1 MNRKLLLQEVAD
13 AFAQRANISKKKAE
27 AFCRAFFD
35 LIEEELTHE
44 SFVKIKGFG
53 TFKVITVNERE
64 SININTG
71 ERIRIDSHAKLSF
84 VPDSQ
89 LKDLI
94 NKPFADF
101 QTITLQDR
109 TTEEELTKAEIKIER
124 EISTSQSLQQES
136 TFNQKECYKKE
147 IDNNLHS
154 VEPIGPTNHQKEN
167 LSFREAS
174 NRSVKEDTCLPDL
187 NTRSNDLSLGETI
200 PPPPTQTETETP
212 SNHLIAID
220 GSEDKKLE
228 IDPSK
233 KYHINEEVME
243 DASQPDQIADE
254 QDATSSN
261 QDLLSQ
267 SKSRWLKRI
276 ALFSI
281 FILQAIFCYYA
292 GYYRWLFP
300 YEKNTALPQSAT
312 GQEMAA
318 SLPQSSPQM
327 QSKKTESSNYKQE
340 KIAEADTIN
349 YDKAY
354 PQLPSGQ
361 FQIIGTLSTH
371 ELRKGEN
378 IYHLAKEVYGDKS
391 YAIYIF
397 TFNQLKNPDLIPIG
411 TKLKLPKLRKRIIKK

>member
-71 ERIRIDSHAKLSF
+71 ERFRIDSHAKLSF
-84 VPDSQ
+84 VPDNQ

-101 QTITLQDR
+101 QTITLQDG
-109 TTEEELTKAEIKIER
+109 TTEEELTKAEVKIKQEV
-124 EISTSQSLQQES
+124 STSQSLQQES
-136 TFNQKECYKKE
+136 TFNQKECYQKE
-147 IDNNLHS
+147 IENNS
-154 VEPIGPTNHQKEN
+154 DTIGPIGPANHQKEN

-174 NRSVKEDTCLPDL
+174 NRSVKEDVCLPDL
-187 NTRSNDLSLGETI
+187 NNGSNDLSSGETI
-200 PPPPTQTETETP
+200 PALPTQTKAPT
-212 SNHLIAID
+212 NHLIAID
-220 GSEDKKLE
+220 GNEDKKLE
-228 IDPSK
+228 IDPSNK
-233 KYHINEEVME
+233 HHTNEEVVE
-243 DASQPDQIADE
+243 DALQSDQTADE
-254 QDATSSN
+254 HDATSSN
-261 QDLLSQ
+261 QDLSSQ

-276 ALFSI
+276 SLFSI

-292 GYYRWLFP
+292 GYYRWFCP

-318 SLPQSSPQM
+318 SQPQSSPQM

-354 PQLPSGQ
+354 PQLPDGR

-371 ELRKGEN
+371 ELQKGEN

-397 TFNQLKNPDLIPIG
+397 TFNQLKNPDLVPIG

>member
-101 QTITLQDR
+101 QTTTLQDG
-109 TTEEELTKAEIKIER
+109 TTEEELTKAEVKIER
-124 EISTSQSLQQES
+124 EVSTSQSLQQES
-136 TFNQKECYKKE
+136 TFNQKECYQKE
-147 IDNNLHS
+147 IDNNS
-154 VEPIGPTNHQKEN
+154 DTIGPIGPTNHQKEN

-187 NTRSNDLSLGETI
+187 NTGSNDLSSGGTI
-200 PPPPTQTETETP
+200 PPLPTQTEAP

-220 GSEDKKLE
+220 GNEDKKLE

-233 KYHINEEVME
+233 KYHTNEEVME
-243 DASQPDQIADE
+243 DASQSAQTSDE

-261 QDLLSQ
+261 QDLPSQ
-267 SKSRWLKRI
+267 SKSRWFKSI

-292 GYYRWLFP
+292 GYYRWFCP
-300 YEKNTALPQSAT
+300 YEKNTALPQPTTDQEKAT
-312 GQEMAA
+312 
-318 SLPQSSPQM
+318 SQSQVSPQM
-327 QSKKTESSNYKQE
+327 QSKKTARSNHQQE
-340 KIAEADTIN
+340 TIAEADTIN

-354 PQLPSGQ
+354 PQLPGGR
-361 FQIIGTLSTH
+361 FQIIGTLSTY
-371 ELRKGEN
+371 ELQKGEN

-397 TFNQLKNPDLIPIG
+397 TFNQLKNPDLVPIG

>member
-187 NTRSNDLSLGETI
+187 NTRSNDLSSGETI

-276 ALFSI
+276 ALFSF

-397 TFNQLKNPDLIPIG
+397 TFNQLKNPDLVPIG

>member
-53 TFKVITVNERE
+53 IFKVITVNERE

-124 EISTSQSLQQES
+124 EVSTSQSLQQES
-136 TFNQKECYKKE
+136 TFNQKECYQKE
-147 IDNNLHS
+147 IDNNS
-154 VEPIGPTNHQKEN
+154 DTIGPIGPTNHQKDN

-187 NTRSNDLSLGETI
+187 NTGSNDLSSGETI
-200 PPPPTQTETETP
+200 PPPPTQTET
-212 SNHLIAID
+212 
-220 GSEDKKLE
+220 
-228 IDPSK
+228 
-233 KYHINEEVME
+233 
-243 DASQPDQIADE
+243 
-254 QDATSSN
+254 SSN
-261 QDLLSQ
+261 QDFPSQ

-276 ALFSI
+276 AIFSI

-292 GYYRWLFP
+292 GYYRWLCP
-300 YEKNTALPQSAT
+300 YEKKTALPQSAT

-318 SLPQSSPQM
+318 SQPQSSPQM
-327 QSKKTESSNYKQE
+327 QSKKTESSNHKQE
-340 KIAEADTIN
+340 TIAEADTIN

-354 PQLPSGQ
+354 PQLPGGR

-371 ELRKGEN
+371 ELQKGEN

-397 TFNQLKNPDLIPIG
+397 TFNQLKNPDLVPIG

>member
-53 TFKVITVNERE
+53 IFKVITVNERE

-136 TFNQKECYKKE
+136 TFNQKECYQKE
-147 IDNNLHS
+147 IDNNSLS
-154 VEPIGPTNHQKEN
+154 IEPIGSTNHQKDN

-187 NTRSNDLSLGETI
+187 NTGSNDLSSGETI
-200 PPPPTQTETETP
+200 PPPPTQTET
-212 SNHLIAID
+212 
-220 GSEDKKLE
+220 
-228 IDPSK
+228 
-233 KYHINEEVME
+233 
-243 DASQPDQIADE
+243 
-254 QDATSSN
+254 SSN
-261 QDLLSQ
+261 QDFPSQ

-276 ALFSI
+276 AIFSI

-292 GYYRWLFP
+292 GYYRWLCH
-300 YEKNTALPQSAT
+300 YEKKTALPQSAT

-318 SLPQSSPQM
+318 SQPQSSPQM
-327 QSKKTESSNYKQE
+327 QSKKTESSNHKQE
-340 KIAEADTIN
+340 TIAEADTIN

-354 PQLPSGQ
+354 PQLPGGR

-371 ELRKGEN
+371 ELQKGEN

-397 TFNQLKNPDLIPIG
+397 TFNQLKNPDLVPIG

>member
-13 AFAQRANISKKKAE
+13 TFALRANISKKKAE

-109 TTEEELTKAEIKIER
+109 TTEEELTKAEIKIEQ
-124 EISTSQSLQQES
+124 EVSTSQSLQQKS
-136 TFNQKECYKKE
+136 TFNQKECYQKE
-147 IDNNLHS
+147 IDNNS
-154 VEPIGPTNHQKEN
+154 DTIGPIGPTNHQKEN

-174 NRSVKEDTCLPDL
+174 NRPVKEDTCLPDL
-187 NTRSNDLSLGETI
+187 NTGSNDLSSGGKISPL
-200 PPPPTQTETETP
+200 PTQTEAP

-233 KYHINEEVME
+233 KYHTNEEVME
-243 DASQPDQIADE
+243 DASQSVQTADE

-261 QDLLSQ
+261 QDLPSQ
-267 SKSRWLKRI
+267 SKSRWFKSI

-292 GYYRWLFP
+292 GYYRWFCT

-318 SLPQSSPQM
+318 SQPQSSPQM

-354 PQLPSGQ
+354 PQLPDGR
-361 FQIIGTLSTH
+361 FQIIGILSTH
-371 ELRKGEN
+371 ELQKGEN

-397 TFNQLKNPDLIPIG
+397 TFNQLKNPDLVPIG

>member
-136 TFNQKECYKKE
+136 TFNQKECYQKE
-147 IDNNLHS
+147 IDNNSLS
-154 VEPIGPTNHQKEN
+154 IEPIGSTNHQKDN

-187 NTRSNDLSLGETI
+187 NTGSNDLSSGETI
-200 PPPPTQTETETP
+200 PPPPTQTET
-212 SNHLIAID
+212 
-220 GSEDKKLE
+220 
-228 IDPSK
+228 
-233 KYHINEEVME
+233 
-243 DASQPDQIADE
+243 
-254 QDATSSN
+254 SSN
-261 QDLLSQ
+261 QDFPSQ

-276 ALFSI
+276 AIFSI

-292 GYYRWLFP
+292 GYYRWLCP
-300 YEKNTALPQSAT
+300 YEKKTALPQSAT

-318 SLPQSSPQM
+318 SQPQSSPQM
-327 QSKKTESSNYKQE
+327 QSKKTESSNHKQE
-340 KIAEADTIN
+340 TIAEADTIN

-354 PQLPSGQ
+354 PQLPGGR

-371 ELRKGEN
+371 ELQKGEN

-397 TFNQLKNPDLIPIG
+397 TFNQLKNPDLVPIG

>member
-109 TTEEELTKAEIKIER
+109 TTEEELTKAEIKIEQ
-124 EISTSQSLQQES
+124 EVSTSQSLQQKS
-136 TFNQKECYKKE
+136 TFNQKECYQKE
-147 IDNNLHS
+147 IDNNS
-154 VEPIGPTNHQKEN
+154 DTIGPIGPTNHQKEN

-174 NRSVKEDTCLPDL
+174 NRPVKEDTCLPDL
-187 NTRSNDLSLGETI
+187 NTGSNDLSSGGKISPLS
-200 PPPPTQTETETP
+200 TQTEAP

-228 IDPSK
+228 IDPSQ
-233 KYHINEEVME
+233 KYHTNEEVME
-243 DASQPDQIADE
+243 DASQSVQTADE

-261 QDLLSQ
+261 QDLPSQ
-267 SKSRWLKRI
+267 SKSRWFKSI

-292 GYYRWLFP
+292 GYYRWFCP

-312 GQEMAA
+312 GQKMAA
-318 SLPQSSPQM
+318 SQPQSSPQM
-327 QSKKTESSNYKQE
+327 LSKKTESSNYKQE
-340 KIAEADTIN
+340 KIAEADMIN

-354 PQLPSGQ
+354 PQLPSGR

-397 TFNQLKNPDLIPIG
+397 TFNQLKNPDLVPIG

>member
-136 TFNQKECYKKE
+136 TFNQKECYQKE
-147 IDNNLHS
+147 IDNNSLS
-154 VEPIGPTNHQKEN
+154 IEPIGSTNHQKEN
-167 LSFREAS
+167 LSFQEAS
-174 NRSVKEDTCLPDL
+174 NRSVKEDSCLQDL
-187 NTRSNDLSLGETI
+187 NTGSNDLSLGETI
-200 PPPPTQTETETP
+200 PPPPTQTET
-212 SNHLIAID
+212 
-220 GSEDKKLE
+220 
-228 IDPSK
+228 
-233 KYHINEEVME
+233 
-243 DASQPDQIADE
+243 
-254 QDATSSN
+254 SSN
-261 QDLLSQ
+261 QDFPSQ
-267 SKSRWLKRI
+267 SKNRWLKRI
-276 ALFSI
+276 AIFSI
-281 FILQAIFCYYA
+281 FILQVIFCYYA
-292 GYYRWLFP
+292 GYYRWLCP
-300 YEKNTALPQSAT
+300 YEKKTALPQSAT

-318 SLPQSSPQM
+318 SQPQSSPQM
-327 QSKKTESSNYKQE
+327 QSKKTESSNHKQE
-340 KIAEADTIN
+340 TIAEADTIN

-354 PQLPSGQ
+354 PQLPGGR

-371 ELRKGEN
+371 ELQKGEN

-397 TFNQLKNPDLIPIG
+397 TFNQLKNPDLVPIG

>member
-1 MNRKLLLQEVAD
+1 MNRKLLLQEVAE

-136 TFNQKECYKKE
+136 TFNQKECYQKE
-147 IDNNLHS
+147 IDNNSLS
-154 VEPIGPTNHQKEN
+154 IEPIGSTNHQKEN
-167 LSFREAS
+167 LSFQEAS
-174 NRSVKEDTCLPDL
+174 NRSVKEDSCLQDL
-187 NTRSNDLSLGETI
+187 NTGSNDLSLGETI
-200 PPPPTQTETETP
+200 PPPPTQTET
-212 SNHLIAID
+212 
-220 GSEDKKLE
+220 
-228 IDPSK
+228 
-233 KYHINEEVME
+233 
-243 DASQPDQIADE
+243 
-254 QDATSSN
+254 SSN
-261 QDLLSQ
+261 QDFPSQ
-267 SKSRWLKRI
+267 SKNRWLKRI
-276 ALFSI
+276 AIFSI

-292 GYYRWLFP
+292 GYYRWFCP

-318 SLPQSSPQM
+318 SQPQSSPQM

-354 PQLPSGQ
+354 PQLPDGR

-371 ELRKGEN
+371 ELQKGEN

-397 TFNQLKNPDLIPIG
+397 TFNQLKNPDLVPIG

>member
-109 TTEEELTKAEIKIER
+109 TTEEELTKAEIKIEQ
-124 EISTSQSLQQES
+124 EVSTSQSLQQKS
-136 TFNQKECYKKE
+136 TFNQKECYQKE
-147 IDNNLHS
+147 IDNNS
-154 VEPIGPTNHQKEN
+154 DTIGPIGPTNHQKEN

-174 NRSVKEDTCLPDL
+174 NRPVKEDTCLPDL
-187 NTRSNDLSLGETI
+187 NTGSNDLSSGGKISPL
-200 PPPPTQTETETP
+200 PTQTEAP

-233 KYHINEEVME
+233 KYHTNEEVME
-243 DASQPDQIADE
+243 DASQSVQTADE

-261 QDLLSQ
+261 QNLPSQ
-267 SKSRWLKRI
+267 SKSRWFKSI

-292 GYYRWLFP
+292 GYYRWFCT

-318 SLPQSSPQM
+318 SQPQSSPQM

-354 PQLPSGQ
+354 PQLPDGR
-361 FQIIGTLSTH
+361 FQIIGILSTH
-371 ELRKGEN
+371 ELQKGEN

-397 TFNQLKNPDLIPIG
+397 TFNQLKNPDLVPIG

>member
-136 TFNQKECYKKE
+136 TFNQKECYQKE
-147 IDNNLHS
+147 IDNNS
-154 VEPIGPTNHQKEN
+154 DTIGPIGPTNHQKEN

-174 NRSVKEDTCLPDL
+174 NRSEKEDTCLPDP
-187 NTRSNDLSLGETI
+187 NTGSNDLSLGGTI
-200 PPPPTQTETETP
+200 PPLPTQTEAP

-220 GSEDKKLE
+220 GNEDKKLE
-228 IDPSK
+228 IDPSN
-233 KYHINEEVME
+233 KYHTNEEVME
-243 DASQPDQIADE
+243 DTSQSVQTSDE

-261 QDLLSQ
+261 QDLPSQ

-276 ALFSI
+276 VLFSI

-292 GYYRWLFP
+292 GYYRWFCP
-300 YEKNTALPQSAT
+300 YEKNTAIPLSAT
-312 GQEMAA
+312 GQEKAV
-318 SLPQSSPQM
+318 SQSQSSSQM

-354 PQLPSGQ
+354 PQLPDGR

-371 ELRKGEN
+371 ELQKGEN

-397 TFNQLKNPDLIPIG
+397 TFNQLKNPNLVPIG

>member
-136 TFNQKECYKKE
+136 TFNQKECYQKE
-147 IDNNLHS
+147 IDNNSLS
-154 VEPIGPTNHQKEN
+154 IEPIGSTNHQKEN
-167 LSFREAS
+167 LSFQEAS
-174 NRSVKEDTCLPDL
+174 NRSVKEDSCLQDL
-187 NTRSNDLSLGETI
+187 NTGSNDLSLGETI
-200 PPPPTQTETETP
+200 PPPPTQTET
-212 SNHLIAID
+212 
-220 GSEDKKLE
+220 
-228 IDPSK
+228 
-233 KYHINEEVME
+233 
-243 DASQPDQIADE
+243 
-254 QDATSSN
+254 SSN
-261 QDLLSQ
+261 QDFPSQ
-267 SKSRWLKRI
+267 SKNRWLKRI
-276 ALFSI
+276 AIFSI

-292 GYYRWLFP
+292 GYYRWFCT

-318 SLPQSSPQM
+318 SQPQSSPQM
-327 QSKKTESSNYKQE
+327 QSKKTESSNHKQE
-340 KIAEADTIN
+340 TIAEADTIN

-354 PQLPSGQ
+354 PQLPGGR

-371 ELRKGEN
+371 ELQKGEN

-397 TFNQLKNPDLIPIG
+397 TFNQLKNPDLVPIG

>member
-27 AFCRAFFD
+27 AFCRTFFD

-101 QTITLQDR
+101 QTITLQDG
-109 TTEEELTKAEIKIER
+109 TTEEELTKAGVKIER
-124 EISTSQSLQQES
+124 EVNTSQSLQRES
-136 TFNQKECYKKE
+136 TFNQKECYQKE
-147 IDNNLHS
+147 IDNNSLS
-154 VEPIGPTNHQKEN
+154 IEPIGSTNHQKDN
-167 LSFREAS
+167 LSFQEAS

-187 NTRSNDLSLGETI
+187 NTGSNDLSSGETI
-200 PPPPTQTETETP
+200 PPPPTQTET
-212 SNHLIAID
+212 
-220 GSEDKKLE
+220 
-228 IDPSK
+228 
-233 KYHINEEVME
+233 
-243 DASQPDQIADE
+243 
-254 QDATSSN
+254 SSN
-261 QDLLSQ
+261 QDFPSQ
-267 SKSRWLKRI
+267 SKNRWLKRI
-276 ALFSI
+276 TIFSI

-300 YEKNTALPQSAT
+300 YEKKTALPQSAT

-318 SLPQSSPQM
+318 SQPQSSPQM
-327 QSKKTESSNYKQE
+327 QSKKTESSNHKQE
-340 KIAEADTIN
+340 TIAEADTIN

-354 PQLPSGQ
+354 PQLPGGR

-371 ELRKGEN
+371 ELQKGEN

-397 TFNQLKNPDLIPIG
+397 TFNQLKNPDLVPIG

>member
-13 AFAQRANISKKKAE
+13 TFAQRANISKKKAE

-71 ERIRIDSHAKLSF
+71 ERFRIDSHAKLSF
-84 VPDSQ
+84 VPDNQ

-101 QTITLQDR
+101 QTITLQDG
-109 TTEEELTKAEIKIER
+109 TTEEELTNAEVKIKQEV
-124 EISTSQSLQQES
+124 STSQSLQQES
-136 TFNQKECYKKE
+136 TFNQKECYQKE
-147 IDNNLHS
+147 IENNS
-154 VEPIGPTNHQKEN
+154 DTIGPIGPANHQKEN

-174 NRSVKEDTCLPDL
+174 NRSVKEDVCLPDL
-187 NTRSNDLSLGETI
+187 NNGSNDLSSGETI
-200 PPPPTQTETETP
+200 PALPTQTEAPT
-212 SNHLIAID
+212 NHLIAID
-220 GSEDKKLE
+220 GNEDKKLE
-228 IDPSK
+228 IDPSNK
-233 KYHINEEVME
+233 HHTNEEVVE
-243 DASQPDQIADE
+243 DALQSDQTADE
-254 QDATSSN
+254 HDATSSN
-261 QDLLSQ
+261 QDLPSQ

-292 GYYRWLFP
+292 GYYRWFCP
-300 YEKNTALPQSAT
+300 YEKNTALPQPTTDQEKAT
-312 GQEMAA
+312 
-318 SLPQSSPQM
+318 SQSQVSPQM
-327 QSKKTESSNYKQE
+327 QSKKTARSNHQQE
-340 KIAEADTIN
+340 TIAEADTIN

-354 PQLPSGQ
+354 PQLPGGR
-361 FQIIGTLSTH
+361 FQIIGTLSTY
-371 ELRKGEN
+371 ELQKGEN

-397 TFNQLKNPDLIPIG
+397 TFNQLKNPDLVSIG
-411 TKLKLPKLRKRIIKK
+411 TKLKLPKLRRRTIKK

>member
-101 QTITLQDR
+101 QTITLQDG
-109 TTEEELTKAEIKIER
+109 TSEEEFTKAEIKIER

-136 TFNQKECYKKE
+136 TFNQKECYQKE

-154 VEPIGPTNHQKEN
+154 IEPIGSTNHQKEN
-167 LSFREAS
+167 LSFQEAS
-174 NRSVKEDTCLPDL
+174 NRSVKEGSCLQDL
-187 NTRSNDLSLGETI
+187 NTGSNDLSLGETI
-200 PPPPTQTETETP
+200 PPPPTQTETP

-243 DASQPDQIADE
+243 DASQSDQIADE

-276 ALFSI
+276 AIFSI

-292 GYYRWLFP
+292 GYYRWLCP
-300 YEKNTALPQSAT
+300 YEKKTALPQSAT

-318 SLPQSSPQM
+318 SQPQSSPQM
-327 QSKKTESSNYKQE
+327 QSKKTESSNHKQE
-340 KIAEADTIN
+340 TIAEADTIN

-354 PQLPSGQ
+354 PQLSGGR

-371 ELRKGEN
+371 ELQKGEN

-397 TFNQLKNPDLIPIG
+397 TFNQLKNPDLVPIG

>member
-53 TFKVITVNERE
+53 IFKVITVNERE

-136 TFNQKECYKKE
+136 TFNQKECYQKE
-147 IDNNLHS
+147 IDNNS
-154 VEPIGPTNHQKEN
+154 DTIGPIGPTNHQKEN

-187 NTRSNDLSLGETI
+187 NTGSNDLSSGETI
-200 PPPPTQTETETP
+200 PPPPTQTET
-212 SNHLIAID
+212 
-220 GSEDKKLE
+220 
-228 IDPSK
+228 
-233 KYHINEEVME
+233 
-243 DASQPDQIADE
+243 
-254 QDATSSN
+254 SSN
-261 QDLLSQ
+261 QDFPSQ

-276 ALFSI
+276 AIFSI

-292 GYYRWLFP
+292 GYYRWLCP
-300 YEKNTALPQSAT
+300 YEKKTALPQSAT

-318 SLPQSSPQM
+318 SQPQSSPQM
-327 QSKKTESSNYKQE
+327 QSKKTESSNHKQE
-340 KIAEADTIN
+340 TIAEADTIN

-354 PQLPSGQ
+354 PQLPGGR

-371 ELRKGEN
+371 ELQKGEN

-397 TFNQLKNPDLIPIG
+397 TFNQLKNPDLVPIG

>member
-174 NRSVKEDTCLPDL
+174 NRSVKEDSCLQDL
-187 NTRSNDLSLGETI
+187 NTGSNDLSLGETI
-200 PPPPTQTETETP
+200 PPPPTQTET
-212 SNHLIAID
+212 
-220 GSEDKKLE
+220 
-228 IDPSK
+228 
-233 KYHINEEVME
+233 
-243 DASQPDQIADE
+243 
-254 QDATSSN
+254 SSN
-261 QDLLSQ
+261 QDLPSQ
-267 SKSRWLKRI
+267 SKSRWFKSI

-292 GYYRWLFP
+292 GYYRWFCT

-318 SLPQSSPQM
+318 SQPQSSPQM

-354 PQLPSGQ
+354 PQLPDGR
-361 FQIIGTLSTH
+361 FQIIGILSTH
-371 ELRKGEN
+371 ELQKGEN

-397 TFNQLKNPDLIPIG
+397 TFNQLKNPDLVPIG

>member
-136 TFNQKECYKKE
+136 TFNQKECYQKE
-147 IDNNLHS
+147 IDNNSLS
-154 VEPIGPTNHQKEN
+154 IEPIGSTNHQKEN
-167 LSFREAS
+167 LSFQEAS
-174 NRSVKEDTCLPDL
+174 NRSVKEDSCLQDL
-187 NTRSNDLSLGETI
+187 NTGSNDLSLGETI
-200 PPPPTQTETETP
+200 PPPPTQTET
-212 SNHLIAID
+212 
-220 GSEDKKLE
+220 
-228 IDPSK
+228 
-233 KYHINEEVME
+233 
-243 DASQPDQIADE
+243 
-254 QDATSSN
+254 SSN
-261 QDLLSQ
+261 QDFPSQ
-267 SKSRWLKRI
+267 SKNRWLKRI
-276 ALFSI
+276 AIFSI

-292 GYYRWLFP
+292 GYYR
-300 YEKNTALPQSAT
+300 
-312 GQEMAA
+312 
-318 SLPQSSPQM
+318 
-327 QSKKTESSNYKQE
+327 
-340 KIAEADTIN
+340 
-349 YDKAY
+349 
-354 PQLPSGQ
+354 
-361 FQIIGTLSTH
+361 
-371 ELRKGEN
+371 
-378 IYHLAKEVYGDKS
+378 
-391 YAIYIF
+391 
-397 TFNQLKNPDLIPIG
+397 
-411 TKLKLPKLRKRIIKK
+411 

>member
-53 TFKVITVNERE
+53 IFKVITVNERE

-136 TFNQKECYKKE
+136 TFNQKECYQKE

-154 VEPIGPTNHQKEN
+154 IEPIGPTNHQKEN

-187 NTRSNDLSLGETI
+187 NTRSNDLSSGETI
-200 PPPPTQTETETP
+200 PPPPTQTET
-212 SNHLIAID
+212 
-220 GSEDKKLE
+220 
-228 IDPSK
+228 
-233 KYHINEEVME
+233 
-243 DASQPDQIADE
+243 
-254 QDATSSN
+254 SSN
-261 QDLLSQ
+261 QDFPSQ

-276 ALFSI
+276 AIFSI

-292 GYYRWLFP
+292 GYYRWLCP
-300 YEKNTALPQSAT
+300 YEKKTALPQSAT

-318 SLPQSSPQM
+318 SQPQSSPQM
-327 QSKKTESSNYKQE
+327 QSKKTESSNHKQE
-340 KIAEADTIN
+340 TIAEADTIN

-354 PQLPSGQ
+354 PQLPSGR
-361 FQIIGTLSTH
+361 FQIIGILSTH

-397 TFNQLKNPDLIPIG
+397 TFNQLKNPDLVPIG

>member
-109 TTEEELTKAEIKIER
+109 TTEEELTKAEIKIEQ
-124 EISTSQSLQQES
+124 EVSTSQSLQQKS
-136 TFNQKECYKKE
+136 TFNQKECYQKE
-147 IDNNLHS
+147 IDNNS
-154 VEPIGPTNHQKEN
+154 DTIGPIGPTNHQKEN

-174 NRSVKEDTCLPDL
+174 NRPVKEDTCLPDL
-187 NTRSNDLSLGETI
+187 NTGSNDLSSGGKISPL
-200 PPPPTQTETETP
+200 PTQTEAP

-233 KYHINEEVME
+233 KYHTKEEVME
-243 DASQPDQIADE
+243 DASQSVQTADE

-261 QDLLSQ
+261 QDLPSQ
-267 SKSRWLKRI
+267 SKSRWFKSI

-292 GYYRWLFP
+292 GYYRWFCT

-318 SLPQSSPQM
+318 SQPQSSPQM

-354 PQLPSGQ
+354 PQLPDGR
-361 FQIIGTLSTH
+361 FQIIGILSTH
-371 ELRKGEN
+371 ELQKGEN

-397 TFNQLKNPDLIPIG
+397 TFNQLKNPDLVPIG

>member
-136 TFNQKECYKKE
+136 TFNQKECYQKE
-147 IDNNLHS
+147 IDNNSLS
-154 VEPIGPTNHQKEN
+154 IEPIGSTNHQKEN
-167 LSFREAS
+167 LSFQEAS
-174 NRSVKEDTCLPDL
+174 NRSVKEDSCLPDL
-187 NTRSNDLSLGETI
+187 NTGSNDLSSGETI
-200 PPPPTQTETETP
+200 PPPPTQTEAP
-212 SNHLIAID
+212 SNYLIAID
-220 GSEDKKLE
+220 DSEDKKLE

-233 KYHINEEVME
+233 KYHTNEEVME
-243 DASQPDQIADE
+243 DASQSAQTSDE

-261 QDLLSQ
+261 QDFPSQ

-276 ALFSI
+276 AIFSI

-292 GYYRWLFP
+292 GYYRWFCP

-312 GQEMAA
+312 DQEKAA
-318 SLPQSSPQM
+318 SQPQSSPQM
-327 QSKKTESSNYKQE
+327 LSKKTESSNYKQE

-354 PQLPSGQ
+354 PQLPGGR
-361 FQIIGTLSTH
+361 FQIIGTLSTY
-371 ELRKGEN
+371 ELQKGEN

-397 TFNQLKNPDLIPIG
+397 TFNQLKNPNLVPIG

>member
-109 TTEEELTKAEIKIER
+109 TTEEELTKAEIKIEQ
-124 EISTSQSLQQES
+124 EVSTSQSLQQKS
-136 TFNQKECYKKE
+136 TFNQKECYQKE
-147 IDNNLHS
+147 IDNNS
-154 VEPIGPTNHQKEN
+154 DTIGPIGPTHHQKEK

-174 NRSVKEDTCLPDL
+174 NRPVKEDTCLPDL
-187 NTRSNDLSLGETI
+187 NTGSNDLSSGGKISPL
-200 PPPPTQTETETP
+200 PTQTEAP

-233 KYHINEEVME
+233 KYHTNEEVME
-243 DASQPDQIADE
+243 DASQSVQTADE

-261 QDLLSQ
+261 QDLPSQ
-267 SKSRWLKRI
+267 SKSRWFKSI

-292 GYYRWLFP
+292 GYYRWFCT

-318 SLPQSSPQM
+318 SQPQSSPQM

-354 PQLPSGQ
+354 PQLPDGR
-361 FQIIGTLSTH
+361 FQIIGILSTH
-371 ELRKGEN
+371 ELQKGEN

-397 TFNQLKNPDLIPIG
+397 TFNQLKNPDLVPIG

>member
-13 AFAQRANISKKKAE
+13 TFAQRANISKKKAE

-136 TFNQKECYKKE
+136 TFNQKECYQKE
-147 IDNNLHS
+147 IDNNSLS
-154 VEPIGPTNHQKEN
+154 IEPIGSTNHQKDN

-187 NTRSNDLSLGETI
+187 NTGSNDLSSGETI
-200 PPPPTQTETETP
+200 PPPPTQTET
-212 SNHLIAID
+212 
-220 GSEDKKLE
+220 
-228 IDPSK
+228 
-233 KYHINEEVME
+233 
-243 DASQPDQIADE
+243 
-254 QDATSSN
+254 SSN
-261 QDLLSQ
+261 QDFPSQ

-276 ALFSI
+276 AIFSI

-292 GYYRWLFP
+292 GYYRWLCP
-300 YEKNTALPQSAT
+300 YEKKTALPQSAT

-318 SLPQSSPQM
+318 SQPQSSPQM
-327 QSKKTESSNYKQE
+327 QSKKTESSNHKQE
-340 KIAEADTIN
+340 TIAEADTIN

-354 PQLPSGQ
+354 PQLPGGR

-371 ELRKGEN
+371 ELQKGEN

-397 TFNQLKNPDLIPIG
+397 TFNQLKNPDLVPIG

>member
-136 TFNQKECYKKE
+136 TFNQKECYQKE
-147 IDNNLHS
+147 IDNNSLS
-154 VEPIGPTNHQKEN
+154 IEPIGSTNHQKEN
-167 LSFREAS
+167 LSFQEAS
-174 NRSVKEDTCLPDL
+174 NRSVKEDSCLQDL
-187 NTRSNDLSLGETI
+187 NTGSNDLSLGETI
-200 PPPPTQTETETP
+200 PPPPTQTET
-212 SNHLIAID
+212 
-220 GSEDKKLE
+220 
-228 IDPSK
+228 
-233 KYHINEEVME
+233 
-243 DASQPDQIADE
+243 
-254 QDATSSN
+254 SSN
-261 QDLLSQ
+261 QDFPSQ
-267 SKSRWLKRI
+267 SKNRWLKRI
-276 ALFSI
+276 AIFSI

-292 GYYRWLFP
+292 GYYRWLCP
-300 YEKNTALPQSAT
+300 YEKKTALPQSAT

-318 SLPQSSPQM
+318 SQPQSSPQM
-327 QSKKTESSNYKQE
+327 QSKKTESSNHKQE
-340 KIAEADTIN
+340 TIAEADTIN

-354 PQLPSGQ
+354 PQLPGGR

-371 ELRKGEN
+371 ELQKGEN

-397 TFNQLKNPDLIPIG
+397 TFNQLKNPDLVPIG

>member
-109 TTEEELTKAEIKIER
+109 TTEEELTKAEIKIEQ
-124 EISTSQSLQQES
+124 EVSTSQSLQQKS
-136 TFNQKECYKKE
+136 TFNQKECYQKE
-147 IDNNLHS
+147 IDNNS
-154 VEPIGPTNHQKEN
+154 DTIGPIGPTNHQKEN

-187 NTRSNDLSLGETI
+187 NTGSNDLSSGGKISPL
-200 PPPPTQTETETP
+200 PTQTEAP

-220 GSEDKKLE
+220 GNEDKKLE

-233 KYHINEEVME
+233 KYQINEEIME
-243 DASQPDQIADE
+243 DASQSDQIADE

-261 QDLLSQ
+261 QDLPSQ

-292 GYYRWLFP
+292 GYYRWFCT

-318 SLPQSSPQM
+318 SQPQSSPQM

-354 PQLPSGQ
+354 PQLPNGR

-371 ELRKGEN
+371 ELQKGEN
-378 IYHLAKEVYGDKS
+378 IYHLAKDVYGDKS

-397 TFNQLKNPDLIPIG
+397 TFNQLKNPDLVPIG
-411 TKLKLPKLRKRIIKK
+411 TKLKLPKLRKRRIKK

>member
-13 AFAQRANISKKKAE
+13 TFAQRANISKKKAE

-136 TFNQKECYKKE
+136 TFNQKECYQKE
-147 IDNNLHS
+147 IDNNS
-154 VEPIGPTNHQKEN
+154 DTIGPIGPTNHQKEN

-174 NRSVKEDTCLPDL
+174 NRSVKEDSCLQDL
-187 NTRSNDLSLGETI
+187 NTGSNDLSLGETI
-200 PPPPTQTETETP
+200 PPPPTQTETP

-220 GSEDKKLE
+220 GNEDKKLE

-233 KYHINEEVME
+233 KYHTNEEVME
-243 DASQPDQIADE
+243 DASQSAQTSDE
-254 QDATSSN
+254 QGTTSSN
-261 QDLLSQ
+261 QDLPSQ
-267 SKSRWLKRI
+267 SKSRWFKRI

-292 GYYRWLFP
+292 GYYRWFCP
-300 YEKNTALPQSAT
+300 YEKNTALPLSAT

-318 SLPQSSPQM
+318 SQPQSSPQM

-354 PQLPSGQ
+354 PQLPDGR

-371 ELRKGEN
+371 ELQKGEN

-397 TFNQLKNPDLIPIG
+397 TFNQLKNPDLVPIG

>member
-1 MNRKLLLQEVAD
+1 MNRKLLLQEVAE

-109 TTEEELTKAEIKIER
+109 TTEEELTKAEIKIEQ
-124 EISTSQSLQQES
+124 EVSTSQSLQQKS
-136 TFNQKECYKKE
+136 TFNQKECYQKE
-147 IDNNLHS
+147 IDNNS
-154 VEPIGPTNHQKEN
+154 DTIGPIGPTNHQKEN

-174 NRSVKEDTCLPDL
+174 NRPVKEDTCLPDL
-187 NTRSNDLSLGETI
+187 NTGSNDLSSGGKISPL
-200 PPPPTQTETETP
+200 PTQTEAP

-233 KYHINEEVME
+233 KYHTNEEVME
-243 DASQPDQIADE
+243 DASQSVQTADE

-261 QDLLSQ
+261 QDLPSQ
-267 SKSRWLKRI
+267 SKSRWFKSI

-292 GYYRWLFP
+292 GYYRWFCT

-318 SLPQSSPQM
+318 SQPQSSPQM
-327 QSKKTESSNYKQE
+327 QSKKTGSSNYKQE

-354 PQLPSGQ
+354 PQLPDGR
-361 FQIIGTLSTH
+361 FQIIGILSTH
-371 ELRKGEN
+371 ELQKGEN

-397 TFNQLKNPDLIPIG
+397 TFNQLKNPDLVPIG

>member
-53 TFKVITVNERE
+53 IFKVITVNERE

-89 LKDLI
+89 LKDSI

-101 QTITLQDR
+101 QTTTLQDG
-109 TTEEELTKAEIKIER
+109 TTEEELTKAEVKIER
-124 EISTSQSLQQES
+124 EVSTSQSLQQES
-136 TFNQKECYKKE
+136 TFNQKECYQKE
-147 IDNNLHS
+147 IDNNS
-154 VEPIGPTNHQKEN
+154 DTIGPIGPTNHQKEN

-187 NTRSNDLSLGETI
+187 NTGSNDLSSGETI
-200 PPPPTQTETETP
+200 PPPPTQTET
-212 SNHLIAID
+212 
-220 GSEDKKLE
+220 
-228 IDPSK
+228 
-233 KYHINEEVME
+233 
-243 DASQPDQIADE
+243 
-254 QDATSSN
+254 SSN
-261 QDLLSQ
+261 QDFPSQ

-276 ALFSI
+276 AIFSI

-292 GYYRWLFP
+292 GYYRWLCP

-312 GQEMAA
+312 GQEKAA
-318 SLPQSSPQM
+318 SQPQSSPQM

-354 PQLPSGQ
+354 PQLPDGR
-361 FQIIGTLSTH
+361 FQIIGILSTH
-371 ELRKGEN
+371 ELQKGEN

-397 TFNQLKNPDLIPIG
+397 TFNQLKNPDLVPIG

>member
-1 MNRKLLLQEVAD
+1 MNRKLLLQEVAE

-109 TTEEELTKAEIKIER
+109 TTEEELTKAEIKIEQ
-124 EISTSQSLQQES
+124 EVSTSQSLQQKS
-136 TFNQKECYKKE
+136 TFNQKECYQKE
-147 IDNNLHS
+147 IDNNS
-154 VEPIGPTNHQKEN
+154 DTIGPIGPTNHQKEN

-174 NRSVKEDTCLPDL
+174 NRPVKEDTCLPDL
-187 NTRSNDLSLGETI
+187 NTGSNDLSSGGKISPL
-200 PPPPTQTETETP
+200 PTQTEAP

-233 KYHINEEVME
+233 KYHTNEEVME
-243 DASQPDQIADE
+243 DASQSVQTADE

-261 QDLLSQ
+261 QDLPSQ
-267 SKSRWLKRI
+267 SKSRWFKSI

-292 GYYRWLFP
+292 GYYRWFCT

-318 SLPQSSPQM
+318 SQPQSSPQM
-327 QSKKTESSNYKQE
+327 QSKKTGSSNYKQE

-354 PQLPSGQ
+354 PQLPDGR

-371 ELRKGEN
+371 ELQKGEN

-397 TFNQLKNPDLIPIG
+397 TFNQLKNPDLVPIG

>member
-109 TTEEELTKAEIKIER
+109 TTEEELTKAEIKIEQ
-124 EISTSQSLQQES
+124 EVSTSQSLQQKS
-136 TFNQKECYKKE
+136 TFNQKECYQKE
-147 IDNNLHS
+147 IDNNS
-154 VEPIGPTNHQKEN
+154 DTIGPIGPTNHQKEN

-174 NRSVKEDTCLPDL
+174 NRPVKEDTCLQDL
-187 NTRSNDLSLGETI
+187 NTGSNDLSSGETI
-200 PPPPTQTETETP
+200 PPPPTQTKAP
-212 SNHLIAID
+212 SNYLITID
-220 GSEDKKLE
+220 DSEDKKLE

-233 KYHINEEVME
+233 KYHTNEEVME
-243 DASQPDQIADE
+243 DASQSAQTSDG

-261 QDLLSQ
+261 QDFSSQ

-276 ALFSI
+276 AIFSI
-281 FILQAIFCYYA
+281 FILQAISCYYA
-292 GYYRWLFP
+292 GYYRWFCP
-300 YEKNTALPQSAT
+300 YEKNTALSQSAT
-312 GQEMAA
+312 GQKMAA
-318 SLPQSSPQM
+318 SQPQSSPQM
-327 QSKKTESSNYKQE
+327 LSKKTESSNYKQE

-354 PQLPSGQ
+354 PQLPDGR
-361 FQIIGTLSTH
+361 FQIIGILSTH
-371 ELRKGEN
+371 ELQKGEN

-397 TFNQLKNPDLIPIG
+397 TFNQLKNPDLVPIG

>member
-84 VPDSQ
+84 VPDSK

-101 QTITLQDR
+101 QTITLQDG
-109 TTEEELTKAEIKIER
+109 TTEEELTKAGVKIER
-124 EISTSQSLQQES
+124 EVNTSQSLQQES
-136 TFNQKECYKKE
+136 TFNQKECYQKE
-147 IDNNLHS
+147 IDNNSHPI
-154 VEPIGPTNHQKEN
+154 EPIGPANHQKEN
-167 LSFREAS
+167 LSFQEAS
-174 NRSVKEDTCLPDL
+174 NRSVKEDSCLQDL
-187 NTRSNDLSLGETI
+187 NTGSNDLSLGGKI
-200 PPPPTQTETETP
+200 PPLPTQTET
-212 SNHLIAID
+212 
-220 GSEDKKLE
+220 
-228 IDPSK
+228 
-233 KYHINEEVME
+233 
-243 DASQPDQIADE
+243 
-254 QDATSSN
+254 SSN
-261 QDLLSQ
+261 QDFPLQ

-276 ALFSI
+276 AIFSI
-281 FILQAIFCYYA
+281 FVLQAIFCYYA
-292 GYYRWLFP
+292 GYYRRLCP

-312 GQEMAA
+312 GQEMTV
-318 SLPQSSPQM
+318 SQPQSSPQM
-327 QSKKTESSNYKQE
+327 QSKKTESSNHKQE
-340 KIAEADTIN
+340 TIAEADTIN

-354 PQLPSGQ
+354 PQLPGGR

-371 ELRKGEN
+371 ELQKGEN

-397 TFNQLKNPDLIPIG
+397 TFNQLKNPDLVPIG

>member
-109 TTEEELTKAEIKIER
+109 TTEEELTKAEIKIEQ
-124 EISTSQSLQQES
+124 EVSTSQSLQQKS
-136 TFNQKECYKKE
+136 TFNQKECYQKE
-147 IDNNLHS
+147 IDNNS
-154 VEPIGPTNHQKEN
+154 DTIGPIGPTNHQKEN

-174 NRSVKEDTCLPDL
+174 NRPVKEDTCLPDL
-187 NTRSNDLSLGETI
+187 NTGSNDLSSGGKISPL
-200 PPPPTQTETETP
+200 PTQTEAP

-233 KYHINEEVME
+233 KYHTNEEVME
-243 DASQPDQIADE
+243 DASQSAQTSDE

-261 QDLLSQ
+261 QDLPSQ
-267 SKSRWLKRI
+267 SKSRWFKSI

-292 GYYRWLFP
+292 GYYRWFCP

-312 GQEMAA
+312 GQEKAA
-318 SLPQSSPQM
+318 SQPQSSPQM

-354 PQLPSGQ
+354 PQLPDGR
-361 FQIIGTLSTH
+361 FQIIGILSTH
-371 ELRKGEN
+371 ELQKGEN

-397 TFNQLKNPDLIPIG
+397 TFNQLKNPDLVPIG

>member
-13 AFAQRANISKKKAE
+13 TFALRANISKKKAE

-136 TFNQKECYKKE
+136 TFNQKECYQKE
-147 IDNNLHS
+147 IDNNS
-154 VEPIGPTNHQKEN
+154 DTIGPIGPTNHQKEN

-174 NRSVKEDTCLPDL
+174 NRSVKEDSCLQDL
-187 NTRSNDLSLGETI
+187 NIGSNDLSLGETI
-200 PPPPTQTETETP
+200 PPPPTQTETP

-233 KYHINEEVME
+233 KYHKNEEEME
-243 DASQPDQIADE
+243 DASQSVQTADE

-261 QDLLSQ
+261 QDLPSQ
-267 SKSRWLKRI
+267 SKSRWFKSI

-292 GYYRWLFP
+292 GYYRWFCP

-312 GQEMAA
+312 GQKMAA
-318 SLPQSSPQM
+318 SQPQSSPQM
-327 QSKKTESSNYKQE
+327 LSKKTESSNYKQE

-354 PQLPSGQ
+354 PQLPSGR

-371 ELRKGEN
+371 ELQKGEN

-397 TFNQLKNPDLIPIG
+397 TFNQLKNPDLVPIG

>member
-109 TTEEELTKAEIKIER
+109 TTEEELTKAEIKIEQ
-124 EISTSQSLQQES
+124 EVSTSQSLQQKS
-136 TFNQKECYKKE
+136 TFNQKECYQKE
-147 IDNNLHS
+147 IDNNS
-154 VEPIGPTNHQKEN
+154 DTIGPIGPTNHQKEN

-174 NRSVKEDTCLPDL
+174 NRPVKEDTCLPDL
-187 NTRSNDLSLGETI
+187 NTGSNDLSSGGKISPL
-200 PPPPTQTETETP
+200 PTQTEAP

-220 GSEDKKLE
+220 GNEDKKLE

-233 KYHINEEVME
+233 KYHTNEEVME
-243 DASQPDQIADE
+243 DASQSVQTADE

-261 QDLLSQ
+261 QDLPSQ
-267 SKSRWLKRI
+267 SKSRWFKSI

-292 GYYRWLFP
+292 GYYRWFCT

-318 SLPQSSPQM
+318 SQPQSSPQM

-354 PQLPSGQ
+354 PQLPDGR
-361 FQIIGTLSTH
+361 FQIIGILSTH
-371 ELRKGEN
+371 ELQKGEN

-397 TFNQLKNPDLIPIG
+397 TFNQLKNPDLVPIG